1 MGLYSFKVPPFTVFM
16 KIDYYSLLGI
26 TDEERKLPKDEFLK
40 VLKKKYREL
49 CIKYHPDKNQGNK
62 EAEEKFKNIAEAY
75 EVLSDYDGKKVQY
88 DKPNIGFGF
97 DLGDFMSQF
106 AHFSSGFNDGFSF
119 FGRGNA
125 EWRGSD
131 VNGVIEVTLEEV
143 LSGGTKEVS
152 YNRTNSYGQV
162 ERLTEK
168 IDIPIGVENGLTIR
182 FSEKGN
188 GGMMNGQPIK
198 NGDLV
203 IQFRYKT
210 HARFNTGMG
219 GNLVTEIYINAFDA
233 MLGTKTTVKG
243 LDGKELEVNIPSGT
257 NDRTPICLDGEGLPR
272 RDMGGQRT
280 ALIVGVRVTIPKI
293 NNDDV
298 KKYIKKAKDAW
309 WKS

>member
-1 MGLYSFKVPPFTVFM
+1 M
-16 KIDYYSLLGI
+16 KKDYYKILDI
-26 TDEERKLPKDEFLK
+26 TDEERKLPKDDFLK
-40 VLKKKYREL
+40 ILKKKYREL

-62 EAEEKFKNIAEAY
+62 EAEEKFKDIAEAY
-75 EVLSDYDGKKVQY
+75 EVLSDYNGKKAQY
-88 DKPNIGFGF
+88 DIPNSTFEV
-97 DLGDFMSQF
+97 DLGDIMSHF
-106 AHFSSGFNDGFSF
+106 AHFSSGFNGGFRSF
-119 FGRGNA
+119 FDGDV

-131 VNGVIEVTLEEV
+131 INGVIEVTLEEV

-152 YNRTNSYGQV
+152 YNRTTSYGQT

-188 GGMMNGQPIK
+188 GGIINGQPIK

-210 HARFNTGMG
+210 HPCFNIGMG
-219 GNLVTEIYINAFDA
+219 GNLVTEIHINVFDA
-233 MLGTKTTVKG
+233 MLGTKTTIKG

-293 NNDDV
+293 DNDDV

-309 WKS
+309 WRS

>member
-1 MGLYSFKVPPFTVFM
+1 M
-16 KIDYYSLLGI
+16 KKDYYNILGI
-26 TDEERKLPKDEFLK
+26 TDGERNLPKNEFLK

-49 CIKYHPDKNQGNK
+49 RIKYHPDKNQGNK
-62 EAEEKFKNIAEAY
+62 EAEEKFKDIAEAY
-75 EVLSDYDGKKVQY
+75 EVLSDYDGKKAQY
-88 DKPNIGFGF
+88 DNPNSGFDF
-97 DLGDFMSQF
+97 DLGDIMSHF
-106 AHFSSGFNDGFSF
+106 AHFRSGFDGGFSF
-119 FGRGNA
+119 FGSGNV

-131 VNGVIEVTLEEV
+131 INGVIEVTLEEV

-152 YNRTNSYGQV
+152 YNRVNSYGQT

-168 IDIPIGVENGLTIR
+168 INIPIGVENCLTIR
-182 FSEKGN
+182 LSEKGN
-188 GGMMNGQPIK
+188 GGMMNGKPIK

-203 IQFRYKT
+203 IQFRYKI
-210 HARFNTGMG
+210 HDRFKLSMG
-219 GNLVTEIYINAFDA
+219 GNLITEVYINAFDA

-243 LDGKELEVNIPSGT
+243 LDGKEHEVNIPSGT
-257 NDRTPICLDGEGLPR
+257 NDKATICLDGEGLPR
-272 RDMGGQRT
+272 RDMDGQRA